1 MVHRGRG
8 EQKSVDFIDAFSKLM
23 IPGEDKITKIDERV
37 TGETILL
44 NTQRQLILQYLSKY
58 PCNHMNGIVRDL
70 GLSYPTVKWH
80 IDLMI
85 KQEFVSYKNIGNKNV
100 FFPYNMIADKDI
112 ELFTFLNKDK
122 ARVLYSLLINKPG
135 LTQKEICTLS
145 KMSNRTVI
153 SYLMEL
159 VDYGFIN
166 VRKDGIYRRYYP
178 SNLINELM
186 NSYRDRMNS
195 FRKEI
200 KRKLIRDGLNPIIV
214 RAHDNMLQIQI
225 GDMKD
230 TSILKIYANP
240 IMTLL
245 SKEESDDNDVRSGVG
260 SPDAMDDNDNSDN
273 ADKIDDVNDVE
284 VNVNDKDTDLERIK
298 DINNKSND

>member
-1 MVHRGRG
+1 MVHKGRR

-23 IPGEDKITKIDERV
+23 IPGEDKVVKIDERV

-122 ARVLYSLLINKPG
+122 ARVLYNLLIQRPG
-135 LTQKEICTLS
+135 LTQKEICKLS

-159 VDYGFIN
+159 VDFGFIN
-166 VRKDGIYRRYYP
+166 VRKDGIFRRYYP
-178 SNLINELM
+178 SNLINELI

-245 SKEESDDNDVRSGVG
+245 SKEDSEDNNVALGVDSDADT
-260 SPDAMDDNDNSDN
+260 DANEN
-273 ADKIDDVNDVE
+273 DDVDDK
-284 VNVNDKDTDLERIK
+284 VNKNAKDDKKIQNIQDKLNI
-298 DINNKSND
+298 